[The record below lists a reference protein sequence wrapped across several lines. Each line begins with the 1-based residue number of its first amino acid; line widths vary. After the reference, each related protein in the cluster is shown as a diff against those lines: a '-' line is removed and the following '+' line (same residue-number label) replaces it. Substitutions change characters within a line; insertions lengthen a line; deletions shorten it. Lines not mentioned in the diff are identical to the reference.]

1 EEMHRRFDMERHD
14 QQHRQAAQGLELG
27 EKVARARDAER
38 SLGRRG
44 ARRRVGAGGEDCM
57 LAVLVGLIGGTL
69 SGLTGLGGGFIM
81 VPLLIYGFGMSQHAA
96 QGTSL
101 AVLLPPL
108 GVLAF
113 WQYYRNGHVDV
124 QVAILV
130 AIGFFFGGYAGG
142 SLAQLISGPMLRKGF
157 AVVMAGIALDM
168 FFRK

>member
-1 EEMHRRFDMERHD
+1 
-14 QQHRQAAQGLELG
+14 
-27 EKVARARDAER
+27 
-38 SLGRRG
+38 
-44 ARRRVGAGGEDCM
+44 M
-57 LAVLVGLIGGTL
+57 LAMLVGLIGGTL

-81 VPLLIYGFGMSQHAA
+81 VPLLVYLFGMSQHAA

-124 QVAILV
+124 QIAILV
-130 AIGFFFGGYAGG
+130 AVGFFFGGYAGG

-157 AVVMAGIALDM
+157 AVVMACIALDM
-168 FFRK
+168 FFRE

>member
-1 EEMHRRFDMERHD
+1 
-14 QQHRQAAQGLELG
+14 
-27 EKVARARDAER
+27 
-38 SLGRRG
+38 
-44 ARRRVGAGGEDCM
+44 M
-57 LAVLVGLIGGTL
+57 LAIVVGLIGGTL

-81 VPLLIYGFGMSQHAA
+81 VPLLVYLFGMTQHAA

-113 WQYYRNGHVDV
+113 LQYYRNGHVDV
-124 QVAILV
+124 QIAVLV
-130 AIGFFFGGYAGG
+130 AIGFFFGGWAGG

-157 AVVMAGIALDM
+157 AIVLALLSVDM